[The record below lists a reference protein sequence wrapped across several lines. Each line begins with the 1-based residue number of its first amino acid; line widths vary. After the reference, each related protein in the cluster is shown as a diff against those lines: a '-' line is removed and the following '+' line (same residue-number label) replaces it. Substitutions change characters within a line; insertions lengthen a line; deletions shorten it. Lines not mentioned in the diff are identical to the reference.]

1 MKDEIKKSFIQSN
14 KDRDALSEK
23 MIKDLKA
30 KGGDNMNGEEM
41 AREKLGMEV
50 ADLSS
55 RLNTKEIN
63 ELIRRSQ
70 SGTDMNKLLK
80 NKGLTLK
87 EIKQLE
93 KIILKRN

>member
-1 MKDEIKKSFIQSN
+1 MTIKKDFIERN

-23 MIKDLKA
+23 MIKDIKA

>member
-1 MKDEIKKSFIQSN
+1 MTIKKDFIELN

-41 AREKLGMEV
+41 AREKLEMEV

-55 RLNTKEIN
+55 R
-63 ELIRRSQ
+63 
-70 SGTDMNKLLK
+70 
-80 NKGLTLK
+80 
-87 EIKQLE
+87 
-93 KIILKRN
+93 

>member
-1 MKDEIKKSFIQSN
+1 MTIKKDFIERN

-41 AREKLGMEV
+41 AREKLEMEV